1 MPESDDLVG
10 INVSTIVSQRTKE
23 GRVCVKWLSLDEQL
37 SVAETRALAHNLLH
51 AAEAAETDALLLKV
65 FTENL
70 DMDANTA
77 ATMLHLFRNARAEWG
92 QYPKE

>member
-1 MPESDDLVG
+1 MNDDLIG

-51 AAEAAETDALLLKV
+51 AAEAAETDALILKV
-65 FTENL
+65 FMEDL
-70 DMDANTA
+70 EMDGEA
-77 ATMLHLFRNARAEWG
+77 AGGIIHLFRNARAEWG
-92 QYPKE
+92 HHPKE